1 MKNFDWLNLPDRMVE
16 KGWEQLNYPEL
27 TLSLRKNI
35 GGKQYTI
42 CLPWDQCYQRLAVNG
57 RIRAWVMQPGNND
70 PVATPYFY
78 YAATIPNERK
88 LAQFRAWLLNL
99 YDL

>member
-1 MKNFDWLNLPDRMVE
+1 MKTFDWLNLPDRMISR
-16 KGWEQLNYPEL
+16 GWVQLGYAEL
-27 TLSLRKNI
+27 TVTLQKTVE
-35 GGKQYTI
+35 GKTYTI
-42 CLPWDQCYQRLAVNG
+42 TLPWSLVYGRLAETG
-57 RIRAWVMQPGNND
+57 RIRATVHKQGTD
-70 PVATPYFY
+70 DLITTPYFY